1 MTRHNYTVET
11 PSRTDKHSGDEK
23 TSLTR
28 AEPPRCLEAEVTE
41 LLRGLLKPAEVRSLV
56 VTKSN
61 KYTISGIVLAACPI
75 EETESG
81 RDFEIG
87 LGGDSAGSVQYVT
100 VDGRRVFP
108 KRNSVKVSSG
118 SS

>member
-1 MTRHNYTVET
+1 MTRHDYTVEAA
-11 PSRTDKHSGDEK
+11 SRIDKHSGDEK

-28 AEPPRCLEAEVTE
+28 AEPSRGLEAEVTE

-56 VTKSN
+56 ITKSN
-61 KYTISGIVLAACPI
+61 KYTISGIVLTACPI

-87 LGGDSAGSVQYVT
+87 LEGNGTGSVQYVT

-108 KRNSVKVSSG
+108 RRNSVKVSSG
-118 SS
+118 SR